1 VRTRLLRPAPTR
13 VLVGAG
19 ALLAGGVIV
28 VALGAPPTAISGS
41 ECFNRAPTITS
52 NDEFVLGTEGA
63 DVIVTGAAAN
73 GVVADYGNDR
83 ACTDGGRDFVR
94 GDLGNDRIDLGPG
107 KDKASGGDLDR
118 DNPSGNDIIRGGGG
132 DDELNGHDG
141 ADVLNGGPGT
151 DICRGGPGADDII
164 NCEH

>member
-1 VRTRLLRPAPTR
+1 MRKRWLRSAFTR

-19 ALLAGGVIV
+19 ALLAGSVVV

-52 NDEFVLGTEGA
+52 NDEFVPGTGGA
-63 DVIVTGAAAN
+63 DVIVTGGAAN
-73 GVVADYGNDR
+73 GVVADTGNDR
-83 ACTDGGRDFVR
+83 VCTGGGRDFVR

-107 KDKASGGDLDR
+107 KDEASGGDLNR
-118 DNPSGNDIIRGGGG
+118 DNPSGNDLIRGGRG

-141 ADVLNGGPGT
+141 ADVLIGGPGT

-164 NCEH
+164 NCEN